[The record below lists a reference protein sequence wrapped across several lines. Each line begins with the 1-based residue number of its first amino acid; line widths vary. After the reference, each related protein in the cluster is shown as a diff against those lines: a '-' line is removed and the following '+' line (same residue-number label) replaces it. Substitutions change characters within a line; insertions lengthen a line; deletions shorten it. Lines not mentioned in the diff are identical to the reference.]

1 MVNDNRIP
9 ALSKPGKHQGGKMK
23 FLVISLLSVSLL
35 FATVYDGSTED
46 FGIEIGAPA
55 TDGGMSLDNPDNLG
69 YAPLPEVLD
78 VSTLA
83 DLNDPSSAYEYFS
96 PVDRALSFEDE
107 GSPARPFVDWSD
119 DVEIYAGRVGEGQ
132 DYDIDED
139 TGDIYAI
146 FDTDHA
152 TLDSLVCYRSQDG
165 GATWSYFATCTNTD
179 NEIYNPKIRVV
190 KDASGDAWI
199 VMMGIWQ
206 ESGDDVLWTGRYT
219 TAGTGLT
226 FEQVATNVE
235 FADMDGDVGSGAWA
249 YVTYVP
255 SGTTDVRLARN
266 SLGGGGWVNDQPI
279 RDNNQITPYPAV
291 AAGAYGTVAVALLDE
306 RAVGT
311 PQVRIRRST
320 DYGASFAGSAQVSN
334 AGSPLADTDIAFSHG
349 STQTGWITVTYQFA
363 SGDTFG
369 YYYSND
375 SGASWTYGTVFAGA
389 GDDEYHGSIRARKAT
404 GALTVSYTAGP
415 AGDVM
420 FTWTTAADPQGF
432 TTPAAI
438 NEFVCT
444 GFWPSAAG
452 WNGSGN
458 SGILYTNWDNNYRLM
473 WDWFGNTGIEGTS
486 VGLSTIHNSPNPF
499 NATTNIS
506 FSLAQSSPVSISVYN
521 VAGQQVSTIADN
533 QSFDAGTHSVEWNA
547 QSFSPGVY
555 FCRLNADGI
564 SQTHRMLLVK

>member
-1 MVNDNRIP
+1 
-9 ALSKPGKHQGGKMK
+9 MK

-46 FGIEIGAPA
+46 FGIEIGVPS

-83 DLNDPSSAYEYFS
+83 DINDPTSAYEYS
-96 PVDRALSFEDE
+96 TPIDRALSFEDE
-107 GSPARPFVDWSD
+107 GSSGRPFVDWSD
-119 DVEIYAGRVGEGQ
+119 DIEVYAGAVGAGQ
-132 DYDIDED
+132 DFDIDED
-139 TGDIYAI
+139 TGDIYAV
-146 FDTDHA
+146 FDTDHM

-165 GATWSYFATCTNTD
+165 GATWSFFGVATNSD
-179 NEIYNPKIRVV
+179 NHIYNPKVRVI
-190 KDASGDAWI
+190 KDAGGNSWVVI
-199 VMMGIWQ
+199 MGIWS
-206 ESGDDVLWTGRYT
+206 ESGGDQLWIRRFT
-219 TAGTGLT
+219 TAGGSAT

-235 FADMDGDVGSGAWA
+235 FADMDGDVGTGAWA
-249 YVTYVP
+249 YATYVP
-255 SGTTDVRLARN
+255 TGTTDVRLARN
-266 SLGGGGWVNDQPI
+266 SLGGGGWVDDQVI
-279 RDNNQITPYPAV
+279 RVTNQITPYPAV
-291 AAGAYGTVAVALLDE
+291 AAGAGGTIAVALLDE
-306 RAVGT
+306 RAVAS

-320 DYGASFAGSAQVSN
+320 DYGATFAASAQVSN

-349 STQTGWITVTYQFA
+349 GTQTGWITVTYQFGT
-363 SGDTFG
+363 GDTFG
-369 YYYSND
+369 YYYSTD

-389 GDDEYHGSIRARKAT
+389 GDDENFGSIRARKAT
-404 GALTVSYTAGP
+404 GALTVSYNADPGD
-415 AGDVM
+415 DVM
-420 FTWTTAADPQGF
+420 FTWTTSADPEGF
-432 TTPAAI
+432 TTPVAI
-438 NEFVCT
+438 NEFATT

-452 WNGSGN
+452 WNGGGN

-486 VGLSTIHNSPNPF
+486 AGLSTIHNSPNPF

-521 VAGQQVSTIADN
+521 VAGQLVSTIADN

-547 QSFSPGVY
+547 QSFTPGVY

-564 SQTHRMLLVK
+564 SQTHRMLMVK

>member
-1 MVNDNRIP
+1 MNEDRENNREEE
-9 ALSKPGKHQGGKMK
+9 MK

-46 FGIEIGAPA
+46 LGIEIASPS
-55 TDGGMSLDNPDNLG
+55 TDGGLSLDNPDNLG
-69 YAPLPEVLD
+69 YAPAPLPLD

-83 DLNDPSSAYEYFS
+83 DINDPTSAYEYSS
-96 PVDRALSFEDE
+96 PLERDLSFEDE
-107 GSPARPFVDWSD
+107 GSSGRPFVDWSD
-119 DVEIYAGRVGEGQ
+119 DVEVYAGRVGEGQ

-139 TGDIYAI
+139 TGDIYAV
-146 FDTDHA
+146 FDTDHS
-152 TLDSLVCYRSQDG
+152 TGDSLVCYRSQDG
-165 GATWSYFATCTNTD
+165 GANWSFFGYAINND
-179 NEIYNPKIRVV
+179 NHIYNPKIRVV
-190 KDASGDAWI
+190 QDAGGNSW
-199 VMMGIWQ
+199 VVLMGIWS
-206 ESGDDVLWTGRYT
+206 ETSGDQLWIRRFT
-219 TAGTGLT
+219 TAGGSAT
-226 FEQVATNVE
+226 FEQVATDVQ

-249 YVTYVP
+249 YAAYVP
-255 SGTTDVRLARN
+255 TGTTDVRFARN
-266 SLGGGGWVNDQPI
+266 SLGGGGWVDDQMI
-279 RDNNQITPYPAV
+279 RQLNQITPYPAV
-291 AAGAYGTVAVALLDE
+291 AAGAGGTVAVALLDE

-311 PQVRIRRST
+311 PQVRVNRST
-320 DYGASFAGSAQVSN
+320 NNGTSFLGTSQVSS

-349 STQTGWITVTYQFA
+349 STQIGWITVTYEFA
-363 SGDTFG
+363 SGSTFG
-369 YYYSND
+369 YYYSTD
-375 SGASWTYGTVFAGA
+375 SGASWTYGTVFAGT
-389 GDDEYHGSIRARKAT
+389 GDDEFHGSIRARKAT

-420 FTWTTAADPQGF
+420 FTWTTASSPQDF

-444 GFWPSAAG
+444 GLWPSAAG

-473 WDWFGNTGIEGTS
+473 WDWFGNVGIEGTEGTS
-486 VGLSTIHNSPNPF
+486 AGLSTIHNSPNPF

-521 VAGQQVSTIADN
+521 VAGQLVSTIADN
-533 QSFDAGTHSVEWNA
+533 QSFDAGTHSVEWNG
-547 QSFSPGVY
+547 QSLSPGVY